1 VDVAEPWRAA
11 APAGPPRPGP
21 STALLAVTLL
31 LTALNLRGA
40 VSSVGPVLR
49 DMQLD
54 LGMSDSA
61 AGVLTTL
68 PAFAFG
74 FVGLLTA
81 HIGRRMG
88 TERALLVALA
98 LISTGLLVRVIVP
111 GVGLLLVTSL
121 LALIGI
127 AVANVLVPVAVKSW
141 FPDDVGKMTGW
152 YSTALTFGVAVPAAT
167 TVPIAEAFG
176 GWRVGLGVWALP
188 ALVAL
193 LPWALIARSR
203 RRPPT
208 SGLEGARPSGSS
220 GTPPDGEAP
229 EATTPAAG
237 SVEGAVRDGPVVG
250 QTSPPVAV
258 HRQLRAWAL
267 TVFFGLQALEAY
279 TTMGWLPAILQ
290 DAGVSPG
297 RAGVM
302 LAVTMGL
309 GAPISL
315 VIPRLA
321 ARSPDQRPWVV
332 GLTVMSVAAYIG
344 LIVAPASAP
353 WVWSILLGIGLGAFP
368 LVLVLIGL
376 RAATTAGTVALSSLV
391 QGVGYLVAALGP
403 VTIGVLHERTG
414 GWVVPLL
421 VLLGLLVPKFVAGLI
436 AAAPGTVDGPVAGP
450 DDGRDRVSE
459 HDP

>member
-1 VDVAEPWRAA
+1 MDVATT
-11 APAGPPRPGP
+11 PRSGP

-49 DMQLD
+49 DLQLD
-54 LGMSDSA
+54 LGMSDSL
-61 AGVLTTL
+61 AGVLTML
-68 PAFAFG
+68 PAIAFG
-74 FVGLLTA
+74 LVGLLTA
-81 HIGRRMG
+81 RIGRRLG
-88 TERALLVALA
+88 TERALIVALA
-98 LISTGLLVRVIVP
+98 SIGVGLFVRVLVP

-127 AVANVLVPVAVKSW
+127 AIANVLVPVAVKSW
-141 FPDDVGKMTGW
+141 FPEDVGKMTGW
-152 YSTALTFGVAVPAAT
+152 YSMALTFGVAVPAAT

-188 ALVAL
+188 ALIAL

-203 RRPPT
+203 RDRRGP
-208 SGLEGARPSGSS
+208 GS
-220 GTPPDGEAP
+220 
-229 EATTPAAG
+229 PAL
-237 SVEGAVRDGPVVG
+237 DGPGSGASVTAAATAAAARADTVA
-250 QTSPPVAV
+250 PPARIPPIAV

-290 DAGVSPG
+290 DAGVAPTE
-297 RAGVM
+297 AGVM

-315 VIPRLA
+315 IIPRLA
-321 ARSPDQRPWVV
+321 ARSPDQRPWVI
-332 GLTVMSVAAYIG
+332 GLTAMSLAAYVG
-344 LIVAPASAP
+344 LIVAPSSAP
-353 WVWSILLGIGLGAFP
+353 WVWSVLLGLGLGAFP

-376 RAATTAGTVALSSLV
+376 RAATAAGTVALSSLV
-391 QGVGYLVAALGP
+391 QGVGYLIAAAGP

-414 GWVVPLL
+414 GWVLPLL
-421 VLLGLLVPKFVAGLI
+421 VLMGLLVPKLIAGLI
-436 AAAPGTVDGPVAGP
+436 AAAPGTVDGPGP
-450 DDGRDRVSE
+450 EPEPDIDQDDDALWPG
-459 HDP
+459 

>member
-1 VDVAEPWRAA
+1 VDVATT
-11 APAGPPRPGP
+11 PRSGP

-49 DMQLD
+49 DLQLD
-54 LGMSDSA
+54 LGMSDSV
-61 AGVLTTL
+61 AGVLTML
-68 PAFAFG
+68 PAIAFG
-74 FVGLLTA
+74 LVGLLTA
-81 HIGRRMG
+81 RIGRRLG
-88 TERALLVALA
+88 TERALIVALA
-98 LISTGLLVRVIVP
+98 SIGVGLLVRVLVP

-127 AVANVLVPVAVKSW
+127 AIANVLVPVAVKSW
-141 FPDDVGKMTGW
+141 FPEDVGKMTGW
-152 YSTALTFGVAVPAAT
+152 YSMALTFGVAVPAAT

-188 ALVAL
+188 ALIAL

-203 RRPPT
+203 RDRHGAGPLAVDGPG
-208 SGLEGARPSGSS
+208 SGASATAAASRADTAARPAS
-220 GTPPDGEAP
+220 TPPI
-229 EATTPAAG
+229 
-237 SVEGAVRDGPVVG
+237 
-250 QTSPPVAV
+250 AV

-290 DAGVSPG
+290 DAGVAPTE
-297 RAGVM
+297 AGAM

-315 VIPRLA
+315 IIPRLA
-321 ARSPDQRPWVV
+321 ARSPDQRPWVI
-332 GLTVMSVAAYIG
+332 GLTAMSLAAYVG
-344 LIVAPASAP
+344 LIVAPDSAP
-353 WVWSILLGIGLGAFP
+353 WVWSVLLGLGLGAFP

-376 RAATTAGTVALSSLV
+376 RAATAAGTVALSSLV
-391 QGVGYLVAALGP
+391 QGVGYLIAAAGP

-414 GWVVPLL
+414 AWVLPLL
-421 VLLGLLVPKFVAGLI
+421 VLMGLLVPKLIAGLI
-436 AAAPGTVDGPVAGP
+436 AAAPGTVDGPGP
-450 DDGRDRVSE
+450 EPDADQDDDVLWTG
-459 HDP
+459 

>member
-1 VDVAEPWRAA
+1 M
-11 APAGPPRPGP
+11 
-21 STALLAVTLL
+21 TLL

-49 DMQLD
+49 DVQLD
-54 LGMSDSA
+54 LGMSDSV
-61 AGVLTTL
+61 AGVLTML
-68 PAFAFG
+68 PAIAFG
-74 FVGLLTA
+74 LVGLLTA
-81 HIGRRMG
+81 RIGRRLG
-88 TERALLVALA
+88 TERALIVALA
-98 LISTGLLVRVIVP
+98 SIGVGLLVRVLVP

-127 AVANVLVPVAVKSW
+127 AIANVLVPVAVKSW
-141 FPDDVGKMTGW
+141 FPEDVGKMTGW

-188 ALVAL
+188 ALLAL

-203 RRPPT
+203 RDRRGPGPRAADGAG
-208 SGLEGARPSGSS
+208 SGASV
-220 GTPPDGEAP
+220 TA
-229 EATTPAAG
+229 ATASPPAAT
-237 SVEGAVRDGPVVG
+237 A
-250 QTSPPVAV
+250 SPPAATASPPAATASPSAATAPVAV

-290 DAGVSPG
+290 DAGVAPTE
-297 RAGVM
+297 AGVM

-315 VIPRLA
+315 IIPRLA

-332 GLTVMSVAAYIG
+332 GLTAMSVAAYVG
-344 LIVAPASAP
+344 LIVAPGSAP
-353 WVWSILLGIGLGAFP
+353 WVWSVLLGLGLGAFP
-368 LVLVLIGL
+368 LALVLIGL
-376 RAATTAGTVALSSLV
+376 RAETSAGTVALSSLV
-391 QGVGYLVAALGP
+391 QGVGYLIAAAGP

-414 GWVVPLL
+414 GWVLPLL
-421 VLLGLLVPKFVAGLI
+421 VLMGLLVPKFIAGLI
-436 AAAPGTVDGPVAGP
+436 AAAPGTVDGPRSEP
-450 DDGRDRVSE
+450 DADQDDDAVWNG
-459 HDP
+459 

>member
-1 VDVAEPWRAA
+1 M
-11 APAGPPRPGP
+11 
-21 STALLAVTLL
+21 TLL

-49 DMQLD
+49 DVQLD
-54 LGMSDSA
+54 LGMSDSV
-61 AGVLTTL
+61 AGVLTML
-68 PAFAFG
+68 PAIAFG
-74 FVGLLTA
+74 LVGLLTA
-81 HIGRRMG
+81 RIGRRLG
-88 TERALLVALA
+88 TERALIVALA
-98 LISTGLLVRVIVP
+98 SIGVGLLVRVLVP

-127 AVANVLVPVAVKSW
+127 AIANVLVPVAVKSW
-141 FPDDVGKMTGW
+141 FPEDVGKMTGW

-188 ALVAL
+188 ALLAL

-203 RRPPT
+203 RDRRGPGPRAADGAG
-208 SGLEGARPSGSS
+208 SGASV
-220 GTPPDGEAP
+220 TA
-229 EATTPAAG
+229 ATASPPAAT
-237 SVEGAVRDGPVVG
+237 A
-250 QTSPPVAV
+250 SPSAATASPSAATAPVAV

-290 DAGVSPG
+290 DAGVAPTE
-297 RAGVM
+297 AGVM

-315 VIPRLA
+315 IIPRLA

-332 GLTVMSVAAYIG
+332 GLTAMSVAAYVG
-344 LIVAPASAP
+344 LIVAPGSAP
-353 WVWSILLGIGLGAFP
+353 WVWSVLLGLGLGAFP
-368 LVLVLIGL
+368 LALVLIGL
-376 RAATTAGTVALSSLV
+376 RAETSAGTVALSSLV
-391 QGVGYLVAALGP
+391 QGVGYLIAAAGP

-414 GWVVPLL
+414 GWVLPLL
-421 VLLGLLVPKFVAGLI
+421 VLMGLLVPKFIAGLI
-436 AAAPGTVDGPVAGP
+436 AAAPGTVDGPRSEP
-450 DDGRDRVSE
+450 DADQDDDAVWNG
-459 HDP
+459 

>member
-1 VDVAEPWRAA
+1 M
-11 APAGPPRPGP
+11 
-21 STALLAVTLL
+21 TLL

-49 DMQLD
+49 DVQLD
-54 LGMSDSA
+54 LGMSDSV
-61 AGVLTTL
+61 AGVLTML
-68 PAFAFG
+68 PAIAFG
-74 FVGLLTA
+74 LVGLLTA
-81 HIGRRMG
+81 RIGRRLG
-88 TERALLVALA
+88 TERALIVALA
-98 LISTGLLVRVIVP
+98 SIGVGLLVRVLVP

-127 AVANVLVPVAVKSW
+127 AIANVLVPVAVKSW
-141 FPDDVGKMTGW
+141 FPEDVGKMTGW

-188 ALVAL
+188 ALLAL

-203 RRPPT
+203 RDRRGPGPRAADGAG
-208 SGLEGARPSGSS
+208 SGASV
-220 GTPPDGEAP
+220 TA
-229 EATTPAAG
+229 ATASPPAAT
-237 SVEGAVRDGPVVG
+237 A
-250 QTSPPVAV
+250 SPSAATAPVAV

-290 DAGVSPG
+290 DAGVAPTE
-297 RAGVM
+297 AGVM

-315 VIPRLA
+315 IIPRLA

-332 GLTVMSVAAYIG
+332 GLTAMSVAAYVG
-344 LIVAPASAP
+344 LIVAPGSAP
-353 WVWSILLGIGLGAFP
+353 WVWSVLLGLGLGAFP
-368 LVLVLIGL
+368 LALVLIGL
-376 RAATTAGTVALSSLV
+376 RAETSAGTVALSSLV
-391 QGVGYLVAALGP
+391 QGVGYLIAAAGP

-414 GWVVPLL
+414 GWVLPLL
-421 VLLGLLVPKFVAGLI
+421 VLMGLLVPKFIAGLI
-436 AAAPGTVDGPVAGP
+436 AAAPGTVDGPRSEP
-450 DDGRDRVSE
+450 DADQDDDAVWNG
-459 HDP
+459 